1 MPEQSPPPLHIDAIA
16 ASVVRILGT
25 NSRGDLQSG
34 TGYVVAPG
42 IVATCAHVVNDMM
55 ASEPILLRF
64 EDGQEAEAERLDTDT
79 ELDGALLSFDRK
91 DGSPPAL
98 ILGGECTWKA
108 AFDGWGFSTYAN
120 GGGLALRGIV
130 ARPSTKDDQGR
141 RSIELDC
148 EQAAAANGTPMH
160 GFSGSPVV
168 VDGLVIG
175 HVKRFLS
182 DSADRMRPAF
192 GKIYATPS
200 ASVHALLGRCRPATA
215 VDRLPPV
222 SLPAAGSEAA
232 HADIDKLKA
241 MLDTSQAERAA
252 KEAFELQAAESLI
265 QLGAPADALL
275 ALDKLPPGLRR
286 DQLRALALAKT
297 GSAESLAEAFRV
309 LESLKSAGHRDP
321 ETLGILG
328 GRYKDMWRR
337 SGDRDH
343 LRLSHGAYMAA
354 VEADPGNHY
363 TAINAAATALWLE
376 DKVLSRRMAKDVFDR
391 LQVVPRTARDCWHL
405 ATEAEALLL
414 QGEHEAANVLYR
426 KACASC
432 DHAPGIVATIQRQLD
447 LHERALGLAHTD
459 LARP

>member
-1 MPEQSPPPLHIDAIA
+1 MNASSSSPLHIDAIA
-16 ASVVRILGT
+16 ASTVCIVGT
-25 NSRGDLQSG
+25 NNRGDLQSG

-42 IVATCAHVVNDMM
+42 IVATCAHVVDDMM

-64 EDGQEAEAERLDTDT
+64 EDGHEAVAKRLESDA
-79 ELDGALLSFDRK
+79 ELDSALLSFDRE
-91 DGSPPAL
+91 DGEPPAL
-98 ILGGECTWKA
+98 PLGGDCTWKA

-130 ARPSTKDDQGR
+130 ARPSTRDDR
-141 RSIELDC
+141 SRPSIELDC

-168 VDGLVIG
+168 VDGQVIG

-182 DSADRMRPAF
+182 DSADKLRPAF
-192 GKIYATPS
+192 GKVYATPS
-200 ASVHALLGRCRPATA
+200 ASVHALLRRCRPATA
-215 VDRLPPV
+215 ADSLPPV

-232 HADIDKLKA
+232 RADVDKLKA
-241 MLDTSQAERAA
+241 MLDASRAERVA

-265 QLGAPADALL
+265 QLGAPADALP
-275 ALDKLPPGLRR
+275 ALDTLPPGLRR
-286 DQLRALALAKT
+286 EQLRALALAKT
-297 GSAESLAEAFRV
+297 GDAESLAEAFGV
-309 LESLKSAGHRDP
+309 LESLKRAGHQDP

-328 GRYKDMWRR
+328 GRYKDLWRR
-337 SGDRDH
+337 SGDREH
-343 LRLSHGAYMAA
+343 LRQSHDAYMAA
-354 VEADPGNHY
+354 VDADPGNHY

-376 DKVLSRRMAKDVFDR
+376 DEASSRRIAKEVFQR
-391 LQVVPRTARDCWHL
+391 LQAVPRTARDCWHL

-414 QGEHEAANVLYR
+414 QGHHEAAVALYR

-447 LHERALGLAHTD
+447 LHERALGLTRTD